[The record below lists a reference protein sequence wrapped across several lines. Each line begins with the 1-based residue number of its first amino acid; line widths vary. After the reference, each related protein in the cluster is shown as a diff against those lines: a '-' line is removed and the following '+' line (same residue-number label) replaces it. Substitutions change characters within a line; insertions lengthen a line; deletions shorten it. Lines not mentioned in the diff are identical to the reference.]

1 MNTWLSGME
10 KGNVLRLH
18 VFISFLFFLSG
29 NLNAKNQAMLYN
41 LKTRNY

>member
-1 MNTWLSGME
+1 MNTWLSGMK

-18 VFISFLFFLSG
+18 VFILFFLSG